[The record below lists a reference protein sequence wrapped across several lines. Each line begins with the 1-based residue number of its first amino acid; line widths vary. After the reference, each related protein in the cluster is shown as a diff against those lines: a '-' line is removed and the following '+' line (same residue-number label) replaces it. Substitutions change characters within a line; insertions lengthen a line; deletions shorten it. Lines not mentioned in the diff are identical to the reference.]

1 MQGSCSING
10 AWMNFWKNKHFA
22 SCSVQNCI
30 NFEQYASTREKCV
43 SCNFLHLYS
52 FSTTRVVVFNYQK
65 KVHFLYTMTLW
76 HKLWNRSYT
85 TFSEI
90 YGLHEKPAFTSVS
103 RTHRTYFQSEYS
115 VRFHSA
121 WSFHKF
127 TTLGTKSQKAECKDN
142 GKSTQNNRQT

>member
-1 MQGSCSING
+1 MVHEWIFEKINILQ
-10 AWMNFWKNKHFA
+10 AVVFKTVSTSNNMHQQEK
-22 SCSVQNCI
+22 SVYLVTFYI
-30 NFEQYASTREKCV
+30 YILFPR
-43 SCNFLHLYS
+43 LGWLYS
-52 FSTTRVVVFNYQK
+52 IIKK